1 MRILLFLTIFLSMAL
16 AQNLQKVSLQLEW
29 KHQFEFA
36 GFYAAIEQGYYKDA
50 GIELEMFEY
59 REGTDI
65 AKKVTSGEVDFGLFS
80 SQLILERLKG
90 EPVVLLA
97 SLFKQNA
104 LALAVQPYIQTPK
117 DLIGKKIMA
126 LRREVDFTT
135 LGVMLN
141 DYGVTP
147 QSYELVPH
155 EYTIDAFAKGEVDA
169 MSIFVTSQPY
179 ELDAANVP
187 YKVLNPANYGLYSFD
202 LELFTSESFALK
214 NPELVQKFI
223 DATIRGWEYAFAHK
237 EQMVTLIYDKYSK
250 RKTKAALMYE
260 AQKTQE
266 IFKLSTYK
274 IGATAKELIKL
285 NADIYSKLG
294 VIETNYDINELV
306 DSYIFSYDNYKN
318 KLSMSL
324 DEQKLL
330 QQKKEFTFLI
340 TANDEPYIYK
350 EAQEYAGYV
359 HELLQALAQRLGIV
373 ITYRFID
380 SKDALD
386 TIDASEYDGIASVVA
401 GEKYADKFVFSNP
414 LLHTNLAVAT
424 RHWSSID
431 SYEDLRRKKVGI
443 KKSSPHV
450 KSLLARYPWL
460 ELYYFDDCKSGL
472 DALATSTIDAF
483 IAQEEA
489 NDYWIAKN
497 TFFSLKNVVLDK
509 SPLTSVTK
517 NLALKEELTAYIG
530 IFDKALASI
539 DTKQKNALRQKG
551 FDFTQIRL
559 LQQIQLSQE
568 EMEYIKNNP
577 VIKVHNE
584 ADWAPYNYN
593 IGGNPRGLSIDYI
606 KLLAL
611 KAGLSVEF
619 VWGHTWNEFMGML
632 EKNEIDVML
641 NMVNTP
647 MRSKKFLFT
656 KPYMQVNSVV
666 FQKSGVPLAKNFDA
680 LNGKKLAVIKGFY
693 QEEFLKKEYP
703 QIELVKVDSVEES
716 IDVLRRNKVYATIAS
731 YGIINYLL
739 EKKGYDD
746 IVANHNIS
754 HPLMITDLSIA
765 TSKDNPM
772 LRNILEKAR
781 QAVTY
786 GEYKQMQQKWLTQEE
801 NRTRLYEKTLL
812 SQEDLDYLNVKGEIT
827 MCIDPNWM
835 PFESYQNGVHNG
847 MSSDFFK
854 IFQSYLPIPVRIVQ
868 TKDWSE
874 SIEFAKQRKCDI
886 FSLAMQTPSRKE
898 YMNFTTPYLSIPLVL
913 ATKNG
918 ESFFDD
924 FNGLKGKDLAIVK
937 GYAYTELLRQKYKDI
952 ILHEVDSTLDGL
964 RRVERGEFYGF
975 IGTLASVGYQIQQ
988 NIGNS
993 LKITGRFDEKWE
1005 LSVGV
1010 RNDDAK
1016 LLEIFEKLV
1025 QNLDANMKQSVFNK
1039 WVSVNYEEGVDYT
1052 LVWQVLVLS
1061 LGILLAIGY
1070 WNRRLKSLNKE
1081 LTAAK
1086 EKAEHATR
1094 AKSSFLANMSHE
1106 IRTPM
1111 NSMVGML
1118 ALLQQTEL
1126 NTKQVAYV
1134 QKIELA
1140 AKTLLQIINDILDLS
1155 KIEAGKLHVESVACD
1170 LNEIVG
1176 NVKNVT
1182 ELKAQEK
1189 GLDYSIECNVN
1200 TNVYC
1205 DPLRLSQVLINL
1217 LSNAIKFTEN
1227 GSVKLKITQVNSLY
1241 RFSITDTGIGLTK
1254 QQLQKL
1260 FKAFSQA
1267 DESTSRRYGGTG
1279 LGLAISQE
1287 LVSIMGGK
1295 IEVESN
1301 YGEGST
1307 FSFVLPLRNHTLK
1320 LESNA
1325 LTQNSDFLQNAVKS
1339 KLLLVE
1345 DNKANQEVIVGLLSR
1360 YNIEIT
1366 IASSGYEAVDLVK
1379 ERPFAFDLVL
1389 MDIQM
1394 PQIDGFE
1401 TTKLLKDERLQAPVI
1416 ALTANAMSEDRGR
1429 CIDAGMSDYIPKP
1442 IDVEKFLQL
1451 LEKYIGIVKSANDAT
1466 PFDTSMQTIDSEKA
1480 KKTLISGALFDKVA
1494 KRFVQTYEGVDLT
1507 QTDDVRLQTI
1517 LHDLKSISGNLG
1529 AQKLYQSILG
1539 YEKGDGTLESI
1550 DEKLDAVINELKHK
1564 TLQKQTQ
1571 NVKKVEASQDTISK
1585 EFAALHT
1592 ALMSKR
1598 PQKIEEAVAKIDA
1611 LQLSQK
1617 DAALFERVQQLIEKY
1632 RFAEALEILRKGE

>member
-1 MRILLFLTIFLSMAL
+1 MRILLFLTLFLSTVF

-36 GFYAAIEQGYYKDA
+36 GFYAAIEQGYYKDV

-59 REGTDI
+59 GEEIDI
-65 AKKVTSGEVDFGLFS
+65 TEKVTSGKADFGLFS

-104 LALAVQPYIQTPK
+104 LALAVQPYIHTPK

-126 LRREVDFTT
+126 LQREVDFST

-155 EYTIDAFAKGEVDA
+155 EYTIESFAKGEVDA

-250 RKTKAALMYE
+250 RKSKSALMYE

-274 IGATAKELIKL
+274 IGATAQELIKL
-285 NADIYSKLG
+285 NADIYLKLG
-294 VIETNYDINELV
+294 VIKNNYDINDLV
-306 DSYIFSYDNYKN
+306 ESYIFSYENYKN
-318 KLSMSL
+318 KLSVSL
-324 DEQKLL
+324 DEQNLL
-330 QQKKEFTFLI
+330 SRKKDFTLLI

-350 EAQEYAGYV
+350 ENEDYAGYIY
-359 HELLQALAQRLGIV
+359 ELLQAVAKRLGINFE
-373 ITYRFID
+373 YRFIA
-380 SKDALD
+380 SKDA
-386 TIDASEYDGIASVVA
+386 IDKIDPQEYDGVA
-401 GEKYADKFVFSNP
+401 FLTPHEKYADDFTFSKP
-414 LLHTNLAVAT
+414 LLHTDLAVAS
-424 RHWSSID
+424 RHWANINA
-431 SYEDLRRKKVGI
+431 YEDLKDKKVGI
-443 KKSSPHV
+443 KKNMPYE
-450 KSLLARYPWL
+450 KALLARYRWL
-460 ELYYFDDCKSGL
+460 DLHYFDDCKSGL
-472 DALATSTIDAF
+472 DALAQSQIDAF
-483 IAQEEA
+483 IAEEEV

-497 TFFSLKNVVLDK
+497 TFFSLKNIVIEK

-517 NLALKEELTAYIG
+517 NLALKKELRHYIPL
-530 IFDKALASI
+530 FNKAFASI
-539 DTKQKNALRQKG
+539 DTKQKMQLRQKG
-551 FDFTQIRL
+551 FDRTQERL
-559 LQQIQLSQE
+559 LEELQLTEQE
-568 EMEYIKNNP
+568 IEYIKHNP

-593 IGGNPRGLSIDYI
+593 IGKMPRGLSIDYI
-606 KLLAL
+606 KLLAY
-611 KAGLSVEF
+611 KAGLDVEF
-619 VWGHTWNEFMGML
+619 VSGYTWNEFMTML

-647 MRSKKFLFT
+647 LRSQKFLFT
-656 KPYMQVNSVV
+656 NPYMQVNSVI
-666 FQKSGVPLAKNFDA
+666 FQKSNEPLAKNFEA
-680 LNGKKLAVIKGFY
+680 LKGKKLAVVKGFY
-693 QEEFLKKEYP
+693 QEEFLRKEYP
-703 QIELVKVDSVEES
+703 QIRLVQVDSIAES
-716 IDVLRRNKVYATIAS
+716 IDVLRQDKVYATIGS

-739 EKKGYDD
+739 DKKGYSD
-746 IVANHNIS
+746 VVSNYNIS

-765 TSKDNPM
+765 TNKNNET

-781 QAVTY
+781 KAVTY
-786 GEYKQMQQKWLTQEE
+786 GEYKQMQEKWLTHEE
-801 NRTRLYEKTLL
+801 NRTKLYEKTVLN
-812 SQEDLDYLNVKGEIT
+812 QEDLDYLKAKGEIT
-827 MCIDPNWM
+827 MCVDPNWM
-835 PFESYQNGVHNG
+835 PFESYRNGVHEG
-847 MSSDFFK
+847 MASDFFK
-854 IFQSYLPIPVRIVQ
+854 IFQSFLPVAVRIVE
-868 TKDWSE
+868 TKDWIE
-874 SIEFAKQRKCDI
+874 SMEFAKQRKCDI

-924 FNGLKGKDLAIVK
+924 FNGLKGRDLAIVK
-937 GYAYTELLRQKYKDI
+937 GYAYTELLKQKYKDI
-952 ILHEVDSTLDGL
+952 VLHEVDSTLEGL

-975 IGTLASVGYQIQQ
+975 IGTLASVGYQLQQ

-1016 LLEIFEKLV
+1016 LFEVFEKLV

-1061 LGILLAIGY
+1061 LGILLVIVY
-1070 WNRRLKSLNKE
+1070 WNRRLKSLNNE
-1081 LTAAK
+1081 LVAAK
-1086 EKAEHATR
+1086 EKAEQATH
-1094 AKSSFLANMSHE
+1094 AKSAFLANMSHE

-1118 ALLQQTEL
+1118 ALLRQTSL
-1126 NTKQVAYV
+1126 SQNQVNYL

-1155 KIEAGKLHVESVACD
+1155 KIEAGKLDVESIPCD
-1170 LNEIVG
+1170 LNEIIA

-1189 GLDYSIECNVN
+1189 GLDYSIVCEAN

-1217 LSNAIKFTEN
+1217 LSNAIKFTEA
-1227 GSVKLKITQVNSLY
+1227 GSVQLKITQENSFY
-1241 RFSITDTGIGLTK
+1241 RFSISDTGIGLTK

-1267 DESTSRRYGGTG
+1267 DESTSRKYGGTG

-1295 IEVESN
+1295 IEVQSS

-1307 FSFVLPLRNHTLK
+1307 FSFTLPLRNHTLK
-1320 LESNA
+1320 LEPIPSIQTN
-1325 LTQNSDFLQNAVKS
+1325 DFLQNAAKS
-1339 KLLLVE
+1339 KILLVE
-1345 DNKANQEVIVGLLSR
+1345 DNTANQEVIVGLLNG
-1360 YNIEIT
+1360 YNIQIQ
-1366 IASSGYEAVDLVK
+1366 IASSGHEAVAIVQ

-1394 PQIDGFE
+1394 PQIDGYE
-1401 TTKLLKDERLQAPVI
+1401 TTKLLKNEGLQAPVI
-1416 ALTANAMSEDRGR
+1416 ALTANAMSEDRQR
-1429 CIDAGMSDYIPKP
+1429 CIDAGMSDYISKP
-1442 IDVEKFLQL
+1442 IDVDSFFKVLQ
-1451 LEKYIGIVKSANDAT
+1451 KHIGIVKTNIDQTAFS
-1466 PFDTSMQTIDSEKA
+1466 SQMQTIDIEKS
-1480 KKTLISGALFDKVA
+1480 KKTLVNEALFEKVA
-1494 KRFVQTYEGVDLT
+1494 KKFVQTYDGLNVAQMDEDTLKT
-1507 QTDDVRLQTI
+1507 T
-1517 LHDLKSISGNLG
+1517 LHDLKSTSGNLG
-1529 AQKLYQSILG
+1529 AQKLFHSIIG
-1539 YEKGDGTLESI
+1539 YEKNEGTLEKVSQNL
-1550 DEKLDAVINELKHK
+1550 EEVISELK
-1564 TLQKQTQ
+1564 QKVLR
-1571 NVKKVEASQDTISK
+1571 NKVDEVKKVEANQDTISK
-1585 EFAALHT
+1585 EFTALQT

-1598 PQKIEEAVAKIDA
+1598 PQKINEVLKTIEA
-1611 LQLSQK
+1611 LQLSPK
-1617 DAALFERVQQLIEKY
+1617 EVALYERLQPLIEKY